1 MCALRNIP
9 LEQRDHHKYEEEE
22 DEEPKVKR
30 ALIMI
35 VLAWYIDTMI
45 ADTDSDS
52 DTHIVGS

>member
-45 ADTDSDS
+45 ADTDSD
-52 DTHIVGS
+52 THIVGS